1 MLLLSASK
9 RFIVHITYFLS
20 IVLFSDEL
28 LPLCQGLD
36 YARPLLEG
44 LAELDSGER
53 QNAERFLPNRGKIS
67 PKVAIPGRK
76 EEVYKSTL
84 VSMLNEDPHLS
95 HDRYNLD
102 FILNILSVQVTL
114 ILAAR
119 LSYK

>member
-9 RFIVHITYFLS
+9 RFIVHITYFIS
-20 IVLFSDEL
+20 IVRFSDEL

-36 YARPLLEG
+36 DVRPLLEG